1 LTHPIAGLH
10 DSGSFHTI
18 PAVPCPSCGATT
30 SAGDKFCANCGSGLE
45 QRCATCGT
53 VLPDDA
59 RFCPSCGASIAA
71 DDLGEHVEHSGEE
84 RKIISV
90 LFADLVGFTASS
102 DGADPEDVRRRV
114 QPFHTALREVVEGYG
129 GRIEKLMGDG
139 VLAVFGAPVVHE
151 DDAERAVRAAL
162 QIQER
167 VDVMAGASGMRAR
180 VAVGTGEAMVLV
192 DGATTDREGLIG
204 DVINTASRLQGEAE
218 PGTVLVDEAT
228 HRSTRRAI
236 HFEERSPV
244 AVKGK
249 GEPIPV
255 WVAVEP
261 VARLGADLEDDGATL
276 VGRSSE
282 LSLLVESF
290 TRVVADRTSQIVT
303 IGGEPGVGKSRLV
316 RELRRH
322 INDLP
327 ELIRWRQGRCLPYG
341 EGITYWALGEVV
353 KAEAGIFETDTPAT
367 ALGKLGVSLEPL
379 FTDPDER
386 AWVGGRLAPLVG
398 SDQEGSVD
406 KTERFAAWHRYVAAL
421 GEHRPTVIVVEDLHW
436 ADPSLVEFLADL
448 SEAAR
453 GIPLLLV
460 CTARPDFFEAHPT
473 WGTGQR
479 NAMTIRLE
487 PLDVEATR
495 QLLDEL
501 LADADLDLETR
512 QVILNRSG
520 GNPLWAQEFVRMFH
534 DRPSDGGELA
544 IPDTV
549 QAIVASRIDLLDAE
563 TKTAIQAASTI
574 GKSFWVGAVAEL
586 LDDAERLEE
595 SLREL
600 TRRELIR
607 RERSSTVAGEV
618 EYAFTHSVV
627 RDVAYSQSPRA
638 IRADRHQRAGRWIE
652 RIAGDRVADRAEV
665 IAHHDTEAL
674 RLASA
679 TELSDVTSYV
689 EAAINSHRRAA
700 ELVGNLDLNAK
711 RVHLEAALQLTPDGD
726 GRRGRILLDLGQT
739 YADLGLT
746 DSGTK
751 TILEARDEFDRAGDI
766 ESWGRA
772 SALLSSYTWV
782 AGDPGEARRLLD
794 EASARLE
801 QHPPGPA
808 LAAVYAQEA
817 GRLWLRGDSMQET
830 LDHVARVRP
839 IVEVH
844 GDLVSRRRLLTAE
857 GGSRFDSGDPAAV
870 EVFRQV
876 LRMAIEADESM
887 PIGQGYQNLGEQLRS
902 GWGPHEALPVHE
914 RGLEVSLQRRTV
926 GVEQFIR
933 GSLAFDLFQAG
944 RWDDSIEQLDAAL
957 ALQERLAY
965 MESGFVALKIVVR
978 VARGEKEPDAINR
991 IEALVA
997 DAEGLEDLQAFIPA
1011 YELAAWVHVM
1021 LGDESDAAEFARKIV
1036 DRSGGTRFLV
1046 DSWPLV
1052 VWLLRRAGE
1061 LDRIGVLLPEL
1072 RRFDMPRPRA
1082 LIAIVEALLAEQDD
1096 PAAALEAIDRSAS
1109 ELAGLG
1115 SVVEA
1120 TIALAD
1126 AVRIAEGLGD
1136 NDRAEAMRSRA
1147 REWLADNR
1155 AEAFMEKFGLT

>member
-1 LTHPIAGLH
+1 
-10 DSGSFHTI
+10 
-18 PAVPCPSCGATT
+18 
-30 SAGDKFCANCGSGLE
+30 
-45 QRCATCGT
+45 

-59 RFCPSCGASIAA
+59 RFCPSCGASIASDEA
-71 DDLGEHVEHSGEE
+71 GEHVGHSGEE

-167 VDVMAGASGMRAR
+167 VDVLAGTSGMRAR

-192 DGATTDREGLIG
+192 DGTTTDREGLIG
-204 DVINTASRLQGEAE
+204 DVLNTASRLQGEAE
-218 PGTVLVDEAT
+218 PGTVLVDDAT

-236 HFEERSPV
+236 HFEERPPV

-255 WVAVEP
+255 WVAIEP

-290 TRVVADRTSQIVT
+290 TRAVADRTSQIIT

-353 KAEAGIFETDTPAT
+353 KAEAGIFETDTPGT
-367 ALGKLGVSLEPL
+367 ALGKLGASLELL

-386 AWVGGRLAPLVG
+386 AWVAGRLAPLVG
-398 SDQEGSVD
+398 SDHEGSAD
-406 KTERFAAWHRYVAAL
+406 KAERFAAWHRYVGAL
-421 GEHRPTVIVVEDLHW
+421 GEQRPTVIVVEDLHW
-436 ADPSLVEFLADL
+436 ADPNLVGFLADL

-473 WGTGQR
+473 WGAGER

-487 PLDVEATR
+487 PLDAAATR

-501 LADADLDLETR
+501 LAGADLDSETR
-512 QVILNRSG
+512 QMILDRSG

-534 DRPSDGGELA
+534 DRPSDSGALA

-549 QAIVASRIDLLDAE
+549 QAVVASRIDLLDAE

-600 TRRELIR
+600 ARRELIR

-638 IRADRHQRAGRWIE
+638 IRADRHHRAGRWIE

-665 IAHHDTEAL
+665 IAHHDAEAL
-674 RLASA
+674 RLAAA
-679 TELSDVTSYV
+679 TDLSDVTSYV
-689 EAAINSHRRAA
+689 EAAISSHRRAA
-700 ELVGNLDLNAK
+700 EQVGQLDLTAQ

-726 GRRGRILLDLGQT
+726 DRRGSILLDLGRA
-739 YADLGLT
+739 YFGLGLT
-746 DSGTK
+746 DSGSK
-751 TILEARDEFDRAGDI
+751 MLLEARDEFDRADDI
-766 ESWGRA
+766 EGWGRA
-772 SALLSSYTWV
+772 SALLSSHFWV
-782 AGDPGEARRLLD
+782 AGDPGEAQRMLD
-794 EASARLE
+794 EAAARLE
-801 QHPPGPA
+801 QHPPGRA
-808 LAAVYAQEA
+808 LAAVYAQNA
-817 GRLWLRGDSMQET
+817 GRLWLRGDSRQEA
-830 LDHVARVRP
+830 LDFVARVRP

-844 GDLVSRRRLLTAE
+844 GDLLDRRRLLSAE

-870 EVFRQV
+870 EVFREV
-876 LRMAIEADESM
+876 LRMSIEADESL
-887 PIGQGYQNLGEQLRS
+887 PIGSGYLNLGEQLRT
-902 GWGPHEALPVHE
+902 GWGPHEAMPVHE

-926 GVEQFIR
+926 GVEQFLR
-933 GSLAFDLFQAG
+933 GSLAVDLFLAG
-944 RWDDSIEQLDAAL
+944 MWDESMEQLDAGL
-957 ALQERLAY
+957 AIPERLAY
-965 MESGFVALKIVVR
+965 LEGNFIGPKITIG
-978 VARGEKEPDAINR
+978 VARGEAEPDAIKR
-991 IEALVA
+991 IEALAA
-997 DAEGLEDLQAFIPA
+997 DAEALEDLQAIVPA
-1011 YELAAWVHVM
+1011 YESATWVRVM
-1021 LGDESDAAEFARKIV
+1021 LDGESDAVEFARKIV
-1036 DRSGGTRFLV
+1036 DRSGGTRFLL
-1046 DSWPLV
+1046 DSWSLT

-1061 LDRIGVLLPEL
+1061 LDRIGILLPEL

-1082 LIAIVEALLAEQDD
+1082 LIAIVEALLAEDDD
-1096 PAAALEAIDRSAS
+1096 PAAALEAIDRAAA

-1115 SVVEA
+1115 TVLEA
-1120 TIALAD
+1120 AIALAE
-1126 AVRIAEGLGD
+1126 AVRIAEDLGD
-1136 NDRAEAMRSRA
+1136 GDRAEAMRVRAQELMTESRA
-1147 REWLADNR
+1147 VVL
-1155 AEAFMEKFGLT
+1155 MEKLGLG

>member
-1 LTHPIAGLH
+1 MPHYC
-10 DSGSFHTI
+10 GSFHTI
-18 PAVPCPSCGATT
+18 PAVPCPSCEATT

-59 RFCPSCGASIAA
+59 RFCPSCGASIAT

-162 QIQER
+162 LIQER

-192 DGATTDREGLIG
+192 DGTTTDREGLVG
-204 DVINTASRLQGEAE
+204 DVVNTASRLQGEAE
-218 PGTVLVDEAT
+218 PGTVLVDDAT

-236 HFEERSPV
+236 HYEERPPV

-276 VGRSSE
+276 VGRSSD

-290 TRVVADRTSQIVT
+290 TRAVADRTSQIVT

-353 KAEAGIFETDTPAT
+353 KAEAGIFETDTPGT

-379 FTDPDER
+379 FADPDER

-406 KTERFAAWHRYVAAL
+406 KAERFAAWHRYMAAL
-421 GEHRPTVIVVEDLHW
+421 GEQRPTVIVVEDLHW
-436 ADPSLVEFLADL
+436 ADRNLIGFLSDL
-448 SEAAR
+448 SDAAR

-473 WGTGQR
+473 WGAGQR

-487 PLDVEATR
+487 PLDADATR
-495 QLLDEL
+495 ELLDEL
-501 LADADLDLETR
+501 LAGADLDAETR
-512 QVILNRSG
+512 QMIFDRSG

-534 DRPSDGGELA
+534 DRSTGSGELA

-549 QAIVASRIDLLDAE
+549 QAVVASRIDLLDAE

-586 LDDAERLEE
+586 LDGASDLDE
-595 SLREL
+595 SLRDL
-600 TRRELIR
+600 ARRELIR
-607 RERSSTVAGEV
+607 RERSSTVSGEV

-638 IRADRHQRAGRWIE
+638 IRADRHRRIGRWIE

-665 IAHHDTEAL
+665 IAHHDAEAL
-674 RLASA
+674 RLATA
-679 TELSDVTSYV
+679 TDLADVTSYV
-689 EAAINSHRRAA
+689 DAAINSHRRAA
-700 ELVGNLDLNAK
+700 EQAGQLDLSAQQA
-711 RVHLEAALQLTPDGD
+711 HLEAALRLTPDGD

-751 TILEARDEFDRAGDI
+751 TLLEARDEFDRAGDI

-772 SALLSSYTWV
+772 SALLSNYFWV
-782 AGDPGEARRLLD
+782 AGDPGEAQRMLD

-801 QHPPGPA
+801 QHPPGRA
-808 LAAVYAQEA
+808 LAAVYSQEA

-876 LRMAIEADESM
+876 LRMAIESDESM
-887 PIGQGYQNLGEQLRS
+887 PIGSSYLNLGEQLRT
-902 GWGPHEALPVHE
+902 GWGPNEALPVHE
-914 RGLEVSLQRRTV
+914 RGLEVSLQRRTA
-926 GVEQFIR
+926 GAEQFLR
-933 GSLAFDLFQAG
+933 GGLAFDLFQAG
-944 RWDDSIEQLDAAL
+944 RWDDAMEQLDAAL
-957 ALQERLAY
+957 AIPEFGAY
-965 MESGFVALKIVVR
+965 LEGGIRGFKIGI
-978 VARGEKEPDAINR
+978 AACRGEAEPDSTQR
-991 IEALVA
+991 IEALIA
-997 DAEGLEDLQAFIPA
+997 DAEGLEDMQAIIPS
-1011 YELAAWVHVM
+1011 YETAAWVHLL
-1021 LGDESDAAEFARKIV
+1021 LGGESDAVGFARQVV
-1036 DRSGGTRFLV
+1036 DRSGGTRFLL
-1046 DSWPLV
+1046 DNWSLV
-1052 VWLLRRAGE
+1052 VWLLRRSGE

-1082 LIAIVEALLAEQDD
+1082 LIAIVEALLGEDDD
-1096 PAAALEAIDRSAS
+1096 PAVALEAIDRSAT
-1109 ELAGLG
+1109 ELADLG
-1115 SVVEA
+1115 AFTEA

-1136 NDRAEAMRSRA
+1136 SDRALAMRVRA
-1147 REWLADNR
+1147 QELMAGTR
-1155 AEAFMEKFGLT
+1155 AVVLMEKLGLA